1 MAWQNVLREHIVLAQ
16 GKSVYRRN
24 RAPPAGGICLGKLV
38 WLQAAHPHQRAQV
51 SWPGFYHR
59 VLPLESATF
68 RDRLA
73 FVERRIE
80 EALQRSGRQRSEVRL
95 VAVSK
100 KFSASHI
107 REAYAAGLRE
117 FGENYVQEFREKKPG
132 LPDLPD
138 ARYHLIGHLQSNK
151 ARLACELFDV
161 VETVDSP
168 RILERLNA
176 CSERK
181 KIEVWF
187 EIKLSDEASKT
198 GAPPEEIPALLSAA
212 QQCPRLQVAGL
223 MTIPPW
229 SEDPEVSRPYFRR
242 LAELGREHGLQQLS
256 IGMSNDFEA
265 AIEEGATLI
274 RVGTALFGPRPKAK
288 SPALSTP

>member
-1 MAWQNVLREHIVLAQ
+1 M
-16 GKSVYRRN
+16 
-24 RAPPAGGICLGKLV
+24 
-38 WLQAAHPHQRAQV
+38 
-51 SWPGFYHR
+51 
-59 VLPLESATF
+59 
-68 RDRLA
+68 
-73 FVERRIE
+73 ERRIAN
-80 EALQRSGRQRSEVRL
+80 ALERSGRQRSEVRL

-100 KFSASHI
+100 KFSAVHI
-107 REAYAAGLRE
+107 REAYAAGVRE
-117 FGENYVQEFREKKPG
+117 FGENYVQEFVEKKAALADMPG
-132 LPDLPD
+132 

-168 RILERLNA
+168 RILEKLNA

-181 KIEVWF
+181 IEVWC

-198 GAPPEEIPALLSAA
+198 GAQPEEIPVLLSAA
-212 QQCPRLQVAGL
+212 QHCPRLQVAGL

-242 LAELGREHGLQQLS
+242 LAELAREHGLQQLS
-256 IGMSNDFEA
+256 MGMSNDFEA

-274 RVGTALFGPRPKAK
+274 RVGTALFGPRPKPIK
-288 SPALSTP
+288 TKLPPS